1 MLKTGFTYIDGKN
14 LQKVHLY
21 FKISAVLGF
30 KPSTA
35 GVSFICEAFLL
46 HNKFFDRFF
55 AF

>member
-35 GVSFICEAFLL
+35 GVSFFCNTFLYD
-46 HNKFFDRFF
+46 KFFDRFF